1 MALGNAIGG
10 QADACRES
18 SPVERSFN
26 ALLGTLE
33 EVQGTLDMLE
43 RRVAP
48 GLSPDLQ
55 PATNTN
61 PLEKGPRPPEPPT
74 SMVRESINN
83 ANNRAERILHKLHNI
98 INRIE
103 L

>member
-1 MALGNAIGG
+1 MALGNAIGA
-10 QADACRES
+10 QDACRES

-33 EVQGTLDMLE
+33 EMQGVVDVLE
-43 RRVAP
+43 RRIAP
-48 GLSPDLQ
+48 GLSPEIAVNS
-55 PATNTN
+55 PTKEA
-61 PLEKGPRPPEPPT
+61 GPRVPEPPC
-74 SMVRESINN
+74 SMVRESINS
-83 ANNRAERILHKLHNI
+83 ANVRAERIVQKLHNI